1 MKRKCIF
8 LDRDGVLNKEIGEYV
23 YTLEKFEICTGIIDL
38 LKKYQSTYLR
48 IVITNQGGIAKGQY
62 THEDVKKCHAYFQD
76 QSNYI
81 IDYFYYSPYHSSVT
95 SSLSSKPGSL
105 LFEKAI
111 AKYNIDPAQ
120 SWMIGDK
127 ERDILPAKKLGIQTI
142 KLDLGENELTTADYT
157 IKNLEDISH
166 VIQ

>member
-23 YTLEKFEICTGIIDL
+23 YTLEKFEICTEIIDL

-62 THEDVKKCHAYFQD
+62 THEDVKKCHSYFQD

-127 ERDILPAKKLGIQTI
+127 ERDILPAKKLGIKTI

-157 IKNLEDISH
+157 IKNLGDLTHI
-166 VIQ
+166 IQ